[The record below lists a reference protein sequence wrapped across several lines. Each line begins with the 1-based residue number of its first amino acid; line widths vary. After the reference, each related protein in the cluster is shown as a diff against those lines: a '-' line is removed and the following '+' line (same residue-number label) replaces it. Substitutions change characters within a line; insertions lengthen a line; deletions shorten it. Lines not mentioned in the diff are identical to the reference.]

1 MHDLRCPVG
10 STRHPS
16 GIGPGSRCALGAG
29 AATSVPLVTCC
40 DDAMIRRSLFLLAA
54 ALVFCAAILGGYYG
68 AMWVAGGS

>member
-29 AATSVPLVTCC
+29 PGNHSGGGRFNEAQSAKNRPFRGVSRDPDLDRGRN
-40 DDAMIRRSLFLLAA
+40 DDPYRDPDH
-54 ALVFCAAILGGYYG
+54 
-68 AMWVAGGS
+68 